1 MTEPSTET
9 RDWAEVRKAAVHAV
23 LQAASD
29 YGHDG
34 LVAGDAEK
42 LADAVLAVC
51 DEEAINRMADEFVAE
66 SRLISLGAE
75 DGKATLKAAPAREIV
90 AHWVMASRGLLADA
104 KNYVEIEMEF
114 PDRPNST
121 RYAFVLQRVGKFTP
135 HQMRKQ
141 AEQLVEEALHLRMYG
156 ELAPGSYDTWA
167 EWDQRAEAY
176 LRDVSATPGSES
188 AS

>member
-90 AHWVMASRGLLADA
+90 AHWVMASWTWW
-104 KNYVEIEMEF
+104 
-114 PDRPNST
+114 ST
-121 RYAFVLQRVGKFTP
+121 
-135 HQMRKQ
+135 
-141 AEQLVEEALHLRMYG
+141 
-156 ELAPGSYDTWA
+156 
-167 EWDQRAEAY
+167 
-176 LRDVSATPGSES
+176 SATPTPARWPHCWPAGTDGQYRTLRVSPGWRPRKSSRPAS
-188 AS
+188 ATPAPAVPSLISQPGFPPPRRNQRAATAILAMSTPIAARSPTPGK